1 MPRPEARSG
10 GPRCVRGGAATFRRG
25 PVRTCRARCSC
36 GSAGLVAHPKLGSV
50 RSASMNR
57 LRIPLMLVVL
67 LGVVLLLA
75 ACGGKGGSY

>member
-1 MPRPEARSG
+1 
-10 GPRCVRGGAATFRRG
+10 
-25 PVRTCRARCSC
+25 
-36 GSAGLVAHPKLGSV
+36 
-50 RSASMNR
+50 MNR